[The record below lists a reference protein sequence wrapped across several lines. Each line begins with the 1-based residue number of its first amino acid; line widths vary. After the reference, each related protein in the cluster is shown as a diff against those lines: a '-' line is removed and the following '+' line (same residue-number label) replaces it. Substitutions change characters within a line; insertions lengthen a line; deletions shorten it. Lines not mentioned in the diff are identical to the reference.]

1 MRVGLISDT
10 HGLMRPQAL
19 RFLQG
24 SDAIV
29 HAGDIGAP
37 EVLDALRAIAPLH
50 AIRGNNDTAD
60 WASGLPDTLAV
71 ELGGVKLFVLHDFKA
86 LKQHPAPAGTQVV
99 VCGHSH
105 KPVIERTAAGF
116 LLVNPG
122 SAGPR
127 RFTLPI
133 SAAELLI
140 HTGGHVE
147 PRIESLA
154 VAKPA
159 HPR

>member
-1 MRVGLISDT
+1 MRIGLVSDT
-10 HGLMRPQAL
+10 HGLVRPEAL
-19 RFLQG
+19 QFLSG

-29 HAGDIGAP
+29 HAGDIGKP
-37 EVLDALRAIAPLH
+37 QVLEALRSIAPLH
-50 AIRGNNDTAD
+50 AIRGNNDTAA
-60 WASGLPDTLAV
+60 WARELPDALV
-71 ELGGVKLFVLHDFKA
+71 LELGGTKLFVLHDFNT
-86 LKQHPAPAGTQVV
+86 LGRHPVPAGTRVV

-105 KPVIERTAAGF
+105 KPLVRQMPEGF

-133 SAAELLI
+133 SAAELMI
-140 HTGGHVE
+140 EAPGRFE
-147 PRIESLA
+147 ARIQPL
-154 VAKPA
+154 VAKVG